1 MSRKPN
7 RRRVSWMLAAAGLLA
22 GAQAWAVYPDRPVR
36 LIVPFPPGGASD
48 QVGRALAQYLGQRL
62 GQTVVVENR
71 GGAGGAIGVAAAAQA
86 APDGYTLLL
95 GMAES
100 FGIAENLTPGQS
112 TPAIRDFAPIALVT
126 RIPSV
131 FVVNNQVPAKTLMAF
146 VKLAKSQ
153 PGRYHFGSPGTGTN
167 VHLIG
172 EMLKARYGLDIV
184 HVPYKGGSPA
194 LTDLLGGQ
202 IEMMPSAV
210 AAVAPRIKD
219 GSLRALAVTSAG
231 RSPMLP
237 EVPTMAEAGVAD
249 FVVGGWFGVL
259 ARAGTPQEA
268 VAKLEREVEAVTRMP
283 EFKERMAAIGGEG
296 NALAGRAFGDF
307 IAAETARWRGI
318 IKTAGIK
325 AE

>member
-1 MSRKPN
+1 MSRKPS
-7 RRRVSWMLAAAGLLA
+7 RRLAPWVFAAAGVLA

-48 QVGRALAQYLGQRL
+48 QVGRAVAQYLGQRL

-95 GMAES
+95 GTAES
-100 FGIAENLTPGQS
+100 FGIVENLTPGQS
-112 TPAIRDFAPIALVT
+112 TPAVRDFTPIALVT

-131 FVVNNQVPAKTLMAF
+131 FVVNPQVQARTLMEF
-146 VKLAKSQ
+146 VNLAKSQ

-172 EMLKARYGLDIV
+172 EMLKARFGLDIV

-194 LTDLLGGQ
+194 VTDLLGGQ

-219 GSLRALAVTSAG
+219 GSLRALAVTSAE

-237 EVPTMAEAGVAD
+237 EVPTMAEAGVPD
-249 FVVGGWFGVL
+249 FVAGGWFGVL
-259 ARAGTPQEA
+259 ARAGTPPEA
-268 VAKLEREVEAVTRMP
+268 VARLERELEAVARMP
-283 EFKERMAAIGGEG
+283 EFKERMAGIGGEG
-296 NALAGRAFGDF
+296 KALTGRAFGDF
-307 IAAETARWRGI
+307 ITAETARWRDI
-318 IKTAGIK
+318 IKTAGVK
-325 AE
+325 PD